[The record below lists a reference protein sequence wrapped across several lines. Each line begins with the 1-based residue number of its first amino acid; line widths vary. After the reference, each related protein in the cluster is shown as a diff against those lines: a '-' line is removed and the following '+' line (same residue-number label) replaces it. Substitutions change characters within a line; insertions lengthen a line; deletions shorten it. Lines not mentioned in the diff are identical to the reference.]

1 MADKSHIIDEHFWFT
16 ATTLGVNAFLM
27 SSKLEVGR
35 FAVLAASSVVSL
47 FAVFLVVH
55 RASVHAGIFDGVPG
69 EDLYHRWRNTRRKFA
84 RFFPGLAYVLVDC
97 SGALF
102 YLLLIVISCC
112 GVWAT
117 QFAASAPAAGQW

>member
-1 MADKSHIIDEHFWFT
+1 MDDKTHIIDEHFWFT

-27 SSKLEVGR
+27 SSKLAVGR
-35 FAVLAASSVVSL
+35 CAILVASSVVSL
-47 FAVFLVVH
+47 YAIFLVVH
-55 RASVHAGIFDGVPG
+55 RASVHAGIFEGVPG
-69 EDLYHRWRNTRRKFA
+69 EDLIYRWRNTRRKLA

-117 QFAASAPAAGQW
+117 QLAGATPNH